1 MFQLLLI
8 IIYLSFISLGLPDS
22 LLGSAWPT
30 IYPQLDVPVSY
41 AGIIS
46 MIVALGTI
54 VSSLQ
59 SDRLTRRLCTGKV
72 TAVSVAMTAVALWGF
87 SVSNA
92 FWQLCLWAVPY
103 GLGAGSVDASLNNY
117 VALHYKSKHMSWL
130 HCMWGVGAASG
141 PYIMGYVM
149 TSGGTWNAGY
159 RTISVIQLVL
169 TVVLIFSLP
178 LWKKRPKVVDT
189 SGNETE
195 AKPLSLKEI
204 LRIPGVKEV
213 LACFFCYCAVEQTA
227 GLWASSYLT
236 LHKGVLPET
245 AASFASM
252 FFIGITAGRAIS
264 GFVTM
269 KLNDT
274 QMVRLGQGLIGCGVI
289 ILFLPLGA
297 TASLVVF
304 VVIGLGC
311 APIYPCIIHSTPAHF
326 GADRSQAIIGVQM
339 ACAYVGTCLMPP
351 LFGLL
356 AQHISVSLL
365 PAYLLVILVL
375 MAVMHE
381 SLIRKIA
388 KTKQAA

>member
-1 MFQLLLI
+1 MFQLLLA

-30 IYPQLDVPVSY
+30 MYPQLGVPVSY

-46 MIVALGTI
+46 MIIALGTI

-59 SDRLTRRLCTGKV
+59 SDRLTRRLGTGKV
-72 TAVSVAMTAVALWGF
+72 TAISVAMTAVALWGF
-87 SVSNA
+87 SVSSA
-92 FWQLCLWAVPY
+92 FWQLCLWALPY

-149 TSGGTWNAGY
+149 TGGGTWNLGY
-159 RTISVIQLVL
+159 RTISVIQMVL
-169 TVVLIFSLP
+169 TAVLIFSLP
-178 LWKKRPKVVDT
+178 LWKKRPKVVDA

-195 AKPLSLKEI
+195 AASLSLMEI

-213 LACFFCYCAVEQTA
+213 LVCFFCYCAVEQTA

-236 LHKGVLPET
+236 LHRGVSPES
-245 AASFASM
+245 AAAFASM
-252 FFIGITAGRAIS
+252 FFIGITVGRAIS
-264 GFVTM
+264 GFITM
-269 KLNDT
+269 CLDDT
-274 QMVRLGQGLIGCGVI
+274 QMIRLGLGLIGCGVI
-289 ILFLPLGA
+289 ILFLPLG
-297 TASLVVF
+297 TVASLAGF
-304 VVIGLGC
+304 VIIGLGC

-326 GADRSQAIIGVQM
+326 GADKSQAIIGVQM
-339 ACAYVGTCLMPP
+339 ACAYVGSCLMPP

-356 AQHISVSLL
+356 AQYISVSLL
-365 PAYLLVILVL
+365 PVYLLVLLVL

-388 KTKQAA
+388 RNTHAA